1 VAIAFMPVIRSRF
14 RLSRK
19 RYSSKSSNF
28 LAGLPALANQ
38 RLQPTGANSAYGTQ
52 MAIAGRF
59 RVALKPRSRATGEA
73 RGKIAD
79 DVRSG
84 YPAPSL
90 MYFLRSGNSCHRRA
104 L

>member
-1 VAIAFMPVIRSRF
+1 
-14 RLSRK
+14 
-19 RYSSKSSNF
+19 
-28 LAGLPALANQ
+28 
-38 RLQPTGANSAYGTQ
+38 

-90 MYFLRSGNSCHRRA
+90 MYFL
-104 L
+104 